1 MYGPLWILVTL
12 IVELLVLGHLASVLR
27 IELGFGQDRLQS
39 EADKK
44 LADLIVSRYGGKG
57 GNSMIFDP
65 TSANANAALTRIV
78 RVTFI
83 VAFFFLAVPLG
94 THLTFL
100 SATQN

>member
-1 MYGPLWILVTL
+1 MYGPLWIMVTL
-12 IVELLVLGHLASVLR
+12 VVELLVLGHLASVLR
-27 IELGFGQDRLQS
+27 IELGFGQNSAQRD
-39 EADKK
+39 ADQA
-44 LADLIVSRYGGKG
+44 LAELIVSRYGGKG

-65 TSANANAALTRIV
+65 SSAISNAALSRIL

-83 VAFFFLAVPLG
+83 VAFFFFVVPLG